1 MFKNNNHNTIN
12 TSTLKPIMETIE
24 ETIEETVEETVED
37 VSSCTNQE
45 AHHARSAAPS
55 PSPLPERLERP
66 VDQVSMNGSKDSE
79 SGNIF
84 SGARGDMHGKNPLRK
99 RKQSMSMSYWEE
111 EIAKERAYNQ
121 SVRQLAKFFSRER
134 REMHSNI
141 PPRKRKHSISYWEE
155 EIEKE
160 REYNQSVKGLTMLGR
175 ERDCWGI
182 WSSSG
187 LVR

>member
-1 MFKNNNHNTIN
+1 MFTNDNHNNNIN
-12 TSTLKPIMETIE
+12 TPTLNPIMETIE
-24 ETIEETVEETVED
+24 ETIEETVEETVEE
-37 VSSCTNQE
+37 VSSRTNQE

-55 PSPLPERLERP
+55 PLSPLSPLP
-66 VDQVSMNGSKDSE
+66 VDQVLLNGRKDSE

-84 SGARGDMHGKNPLRK
+84 SGARRDMHGKNPLRK

-111 EIAKERAYNQ
+111 EIARERAYNQ

-141 PPRKRKHSISYWEE
+141 PPRMRKHSISYWEE

-160 REYNQSVKGLTMLGR
+160 RAYNQSVKRLTMLGR
-175 ERDCWGI
+175 ERDYWGI
-182 WSSSG
+182 WSSSV
-187 LVR
+187 LIR